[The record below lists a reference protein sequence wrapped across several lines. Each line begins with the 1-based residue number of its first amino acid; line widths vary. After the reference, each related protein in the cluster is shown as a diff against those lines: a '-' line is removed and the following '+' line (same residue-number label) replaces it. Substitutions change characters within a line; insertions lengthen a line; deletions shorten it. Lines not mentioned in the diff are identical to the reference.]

1 MFCGT
6 CGARIPDGST
16 FCPHCGARTVA
27 ASAPGPAHAAP
38 RQAPG
43 GAVGWAAGKINEMAG
58 GSDQVELRFGNFF
71 DAVFRRHS
79 PGEADVLFSVG
90 SPTTTPSITRVSRTW
105 PHPWIYSRVFLVL
118 LVAFVGLWILSSYFE
133 NPNGLP
139 GLMFVGALLVP
150 FSVTVFFFET
160 NVPRNLGFARVIEI
174 FFVGGVLSLLCI
186 YPLDALLPG
195 SGVGDFGPAL
205 LTGIIEELAKVAAIV
220 VFVKRIGER
229 NYVLTGLLVGAAVG
243 AGFAAFETAGY
254 IFNQGFLGGLG
265 FTWDRMLDSMMDV
278 TLLRAALAIGGHVV
292 WAAAEGGALALADR
306 GTGFSLSHLA
316 SRPFLVFL
324 GISIL
329 LHALW
334 DTYPLPLLD
343 DVEIWDGVTLK
354 YVLLIVIAWM
364 AIAVLLHRGINE
376 VNQLS
381 AAALRAQREA
391 PREPGAAPRPPRV

>member
-1 MFCGT
+1 MFCGN

-16 FCPHCGARTVA
+16 FCPRCGSRVVTAA

-38 RQAPG
+38 RPASG

-58 GSDQVELRFGNFF
+58 GTDHVELRFGNFF

-90 SPTTTPSITRVSRTW
+90 GPTTTPPITRVSRAW

-118 LVAFVGLWILSSYFE
+118 LITFIGLWVFSSFFE

-160 NVPRNLGFARVIEI
+160 NVPRNLGFARVVEI

-265 FTWDRMLDSMMDV
+265 FTWDYMLDSMMNV
-278 TLLRAALAIGGHVV
+278 TLLRGILAIGGHVV
-292 WAAAEGGALALADR
+292 WAAAEGGALALADH
-306 GTGFSLSHLA
+306 GTGFSLNHLA

-324 GISIL
+324 AISIL

-334 DTYPLPLLD
+334 DTLPVPLLD
-343 DVEIWDGVTLK
+343 DIEIWNGITLK
-354 YVLLIVIAWM
+354 YVLLIVAIWM
-364 AIAVLLHRGINE
+364 AIAVLLHRGIEE

-381 AAALRAQREA
+381 AAAMQAQR
-391 PREPGAAPRPPRV
+391 PTPAAPPRA